1 MQPVLIQT
9 SKEVEEQTVIVE
21 REAGAANIV
30 AERVGADEAVA
41 AKSAA
46 EADAIKQECKRELD
60 NAIPMK
66 LAAEEA
72 LKSISKKDITE
83 IKTVASP
90 HVDVKM
96 VLSGVMILL
105 EVPPEKKMDP
115 ATQKRETDY
124 WGPAQK

>member
-1 MQPVLIQT
+1 MQPVLVQT

-21 REAGAANIV
+21 REAAAANVV

-46 EADAIKQECKRELD
+46 EADAIKQECKKELD
-60 NAIPMK
+60 AAIPMK

-72 LKSISKKDITE
+72 LKSIGKKDITE
-83 IKTVASP
+83 LKGIASP

-96 VLSGVMILL
+96 VLSAVMILL
-105 EVPPEKKMDP
+105 EIPPEKKLDP
-115 ATQKRETDY
+115 ATQKREIDY